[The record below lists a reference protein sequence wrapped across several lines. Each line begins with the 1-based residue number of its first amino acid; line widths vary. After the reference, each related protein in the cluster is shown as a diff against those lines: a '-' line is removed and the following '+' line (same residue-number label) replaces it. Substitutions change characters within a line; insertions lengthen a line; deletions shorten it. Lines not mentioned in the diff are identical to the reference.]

1 MSYSLKVKE
10 ELSNLPTG
18 KYEENKAE
26 IYSILVFSKHLMN
39 KKYLFVSECKQ
50 LVEKIS
56 FYLYNTSENK
66 VKTENFLFYLP
77 FDRNLDIKK
86 MTNNLQNLMS
96 TSDNAYLPP
105 ILRGAFLSC
114 GNITNPK
121 SNYHLEFSLKDNT
134 HSDFLVNA
142 LKKVNVANLM
152 PKITRRKS
160 GIYIYMKDHTQIID
174 FLTYIG
180 ATNSSM
186 QFIQIKMMKEVRNYI
201 NRTTNFET
209 ANITK
214 TTFAASEQIHKI
226 RKLRR
231 SEAWSKMPEHLKQ
244 TAILRLKNPYL
255 SLSELSK
262 LSPEPITKSGVSY
275 RLKKI
280 LEYYK

>member
-10 ELSNLPTG
+10 ELSNLPIGTH
-18 KYEENKAE
+18 EENQAE
-26 IYSILVFSKHLMN
+26 VYSLLVFSKHFMN
-39 KKYLFVSECKQ
+39 KKYLFVSEFKQ

-56 FYLYNTSENK
+56 FYLYNASENK
-66 VKTENFLFYLP
+66 IKTDNSLFYLP
-77 FDRNLDIKK
+77 FDRNLDTKK
-86 MTNNLQNLMS
+86 MTTNLQNLIS
-96 TSDNAYLPP
+96 TPDNVDLPP

-114 GNITNPK
+114 GNVTNPE

-134 HSDFLVNA
+134 HSDLLINA
-142 LKKVNVANLM
+142 LKKVNVANLI
-152 PKITRRKS
+152 PKTTRRKS
-160 GIYIYMKDHTQIID
+160 GIYIYIKDHTQITD

-209 ANITK
+209 ANISK
-214 TTFAASEQIHKI
+214 TTFAASEQIYKI
-226 RKLRR
+226 KKMIK
-231 SEAWSKMPEHLKQ
+231 SEVWSTIPDHLKQ

-262 LSPEPITKSGVSY
+262 LSPEPMTKSGVSY

-280 LEYYK
+280 LQYYK